1 MSAPA
6 DTALDHLRRAVEA
19 LKAERLTLD
28 ERHYETENERERLD
42 DMTRWLRSMESVL
55 AAMEEAAFH
64 DQRKGVA
71 A

>member
-19 LKAERLTLD
+19 LKAERLALVQ
-28 ERHYETENERERLD
+28 RHYETEAERERLD
-42 DMTRWLRSMESVL
+42 DMTRWLRSMESVES
-55 AAMEEAAFH
+55 AMEEAAFH